1 MSRIEASGSEAR
13 VHCKRVT
20 PLMLKSEWHEMST
33 QHSWQFV
40 GAFSNAWPIVARA
53 QISMGM
59 RARACSDIVSAIPR
73 QSPVEV
79 ATDTRILPVRYN
91 LSVDDPS

>member
-20 PLMLKSEWHEMST
+20 PLMLKSE
-33 QHSWQFV
+33 WQFV